1 MHYKNDSNQ
10 YRPEYRLSVTLD
22 ITRDVMGGIDLDP
35 ATHPTAR
42 KRQPAAAEFC
52 ESDV

>member
-1 MHYKNDSNQ
+1 M
-10 YRPEYRLSVTLD
+10 VLD
-22 ITRDVMGGIDLDP
+22 AARSGDAP
-35 ATHPTAR
+35 AIAVRHIGPALLFER

>member
-1 MHYKNDSNQ
+1 MSARKDN
-10 YRPEYRLSVTLD
+10 VTKFLQARRS
-22 ITRDVMGGIDLDP
+22 TP
-35 ATHPTAR
+35 FER